1 MKWFYNLR
9 TAVKLISAF
18 LLVSAIL
25 CFVGFYGITNL
36 SKMDRSIVDMY
47 ENRLTPIAYLGEANE
62 LFLTNRIN
70 IRDINTMAKT
80 VAEKKE
86 YEDKIHK
93 NVQTIEEIM
102 GKYSKTALRAEE
114 LA

>member
-1 MKWFYNLR
+1 
-9 TAVKLISAF
+9 
-18 LLVSAIL
+18 
-25 CFVGFYGITNL
+25 
-36 SKMDRSIVDMY
+36 MY

-93 NVQTIEEIM
+93 NVQSIEEIM

-114 LA
+114 LAIMKDYPEIWKRYITSLDEAIELNNTNISNEKYTNFCL